1 MPRLLLCLLM
11 PTLALAN
18 SVHAQTVTLGPGQTV
33 AIGYDGRV
41 LGHIPY
47 PEVDPAD
54 LVTAPLGFAVGQ
66 PCRVHRDA
74 APDLTALLDAAR
86 AAGLAQALRGVSCY
100 RSVPH
105 QRAVFCGA
113 RYLCADAA
121 TRARRVGPPGYSEH
135 ATGYAIDFAIRPQG
149 SCADVTDC
157 IAATSAGRWLIDN
170 ATRHG
175 FELSFPAGNA
185 QGVTWEPW
193 HWRWVGTTRDAPGAA
208 RARAMFAKA
217 RAQFPAAPGIVPLV
231 IRVLSQPPV
240 PVRQKSRR

>member
-1 MPRLLLCLLM
+1 MPRLLLLS
-11 PTLALAN
+11 LALATPTY
-18 SVHAQTVTLGPGQTV
+18 AQTVTLGPGQTV
-33 AIGYDGRV
+33 MIGHDGRV

-54 LVTAPLGFAVGQ
+54 LVTAPIGFAVGQ

-74 APDLTALLDAAR
+74 VPDLTTLLDAAR

-105 QRAVFCGA
+105 QRAVFCGP
-113 RYLCADAA
+113 RSLCADAA
-121 TRARRVGPPGYSEH
+121 TRAHSVGPPGYSEH
-135 ATGYAIDFAIRPQG
+135 ATGYAIDFGIRPQG
-149 SCADVTDC
+149 ICADVSDC

-170 ATRHG
+170 ATRYG

-193 HWRWVGTTRDAPGAA
+193 HWRWVGTSGDAPSAA
-208 RARAMFAKA
+208 RARAMFARA
-217 RAQFPAAPGIVPLV
+217 RAEFPASPGIVPLV
-231 IRVLSQPPV
+231 IRVLSQPPL
-240 PVRQKSRR
+240 PVQKLKRR